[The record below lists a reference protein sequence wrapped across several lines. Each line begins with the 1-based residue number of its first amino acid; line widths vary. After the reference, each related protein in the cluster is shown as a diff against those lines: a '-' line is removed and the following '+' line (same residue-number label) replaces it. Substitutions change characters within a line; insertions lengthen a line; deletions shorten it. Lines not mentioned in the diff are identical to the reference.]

1 MDKTWCQSDLM
12 KQKKLKM
19 LQPTLREK
27 ERYIAFQII
36 SEEDEEFTYSD
47 LESAIWNKMLDFLGE
62 EGVSKTSV
70 WLLKDSWVQKKQ
82 IGILKCNNKSVQE
95 VIASLG
101 LIDRLGDN
109 RITFKILKISGTIKS
124 IKSSISKKG

>member
-1 MDKTWCQSDLM
+1 ME
-12 KQKKLKM
+12 QKKLKIVK
-19 LQPTLREK
+19 PTLREK
-27 ERYIAFQII
+27 ERYMAFQII

-47 LESAIWNKMLDFLGE
+47 LESAIWNTMLDFLGE
-62 EGVSKTSV
+62 EGMSKTSV
-70 WLLKDSWVQKKQ
+70 WLLKDCWDQKNQ

-95 VIASLG
+95 VVASLG

-124 IKSSISKKG
+124 IKSSTSKNG